1 MYMDKLFELIGVE
14 NHKYFTS
21 NFAMK
26 HNTLGHNDISYEDD
40 SLTQEVGKVALQVCV
55 TTGPGQ
61 AAGQVHYHKHWSV
74 TLELSKL
81 LLRYTLHYQILKI
94 KSYCLVHS
102 GCWVVDAASWRFY
115 SKSTTHGLAKPV
127 LVIMHLIHA
136 FNLCI

>member
-1 MYMDKLFELIGVE
+1 MTYWSYLQRTLRALRNDQQPALICTMYMDKLFELIGVE

-61 AAGQVHYHKHWSV
+61 AAGQVHYHKH
-74 TLELSKL
+74 
-81 LLRYTLHYQILKI
+81 
-94 KSYCLVHS
+94 
-102 GCWVVDAASWRFY
+102 
-115 SKSTTHGLAKPV
+115 
-127 LVIMHLIHA
+127 
-136 FNLCI
+136 

>member
-26 HNTLGHNDISYEDD
+26 HNTLGHNDISYQDD

-61 AAGQVHYHKHWSV
+61 AAGSLPQ
-74 TLELSKL
+74 TLIGNFRIVQITFKIYIALSN
-81 LLRYTLHYQILKI
+81 
-94 KSYCLVHS
+94 
-102 GCWVVDAASWRFY
+102 FE
-115 SKSTTHGLAKPV
+115 
-127 LVIMHLIHA
+127 
-136 FNLCI
+136 N